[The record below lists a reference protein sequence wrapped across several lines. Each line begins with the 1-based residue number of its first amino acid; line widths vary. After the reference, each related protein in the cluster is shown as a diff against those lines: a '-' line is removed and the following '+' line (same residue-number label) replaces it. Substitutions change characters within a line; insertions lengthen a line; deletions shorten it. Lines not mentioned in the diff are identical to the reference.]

1 MLNRIGANT
10 RGLRQAGRGLR
21 ALRPPGQGR
30 PCVPGG
36 LKAGSVSATV
46 ARLPS
51 EVLSTSQ
58 TR

>member
-36 LKAGSVSATV
+36 L
-46 ARLPS
+46 
-51 EVLSTSQ
+51 
-58 TR
+58 